1 MSRKGLF
8 FAIGIITICLM
19 AGSVTTLKSQINFPK
34 ISPKCVIQQQ
44 VGLSE
49 IEVVYSRPSM
59 RGRVIIGNIVP
70 YGRIWRVGANESTKF
85 KISDDAT
92 INGAHLPKGEYAL
105 YAFPEKEEWTV
116 VFHKNT
122 THWGDGRKKYN
133 PKEDA
138 LRIKVKPTRITEN
151 QESFQ
156 IDFDNFT
163 HQSAEMQWKWEHSQ
177 IAFTITFDTH
187 AKVMQE
193 IAEQIKV
200 NPTADTYYQSARYL
214 QEQNL
219 EPRQAQE
226 WLQKAHELAGD
237 KYYIHRVRSLVE
249 AQLGNYSLAIQHAQK
264 SKQIAEEL
272 GKDEFVR
279 MNEAN
284 IQSWLSLKD
293 STNK

>member
-1 MSRKGLF
+1 MSSKWLF
-8 FAIGIITICLM
+8 SAIYFLTTILLV
-19 AGSVTTLKSQINFPK
+19 SKFTTLEGQINFPK

-44 VGLSE
+44 IGLSE
-49 IEVVYSRPSM
+49 IEVIYSRPSM
-59 RGRVIIGNIVP
+59 RGREIMGSIIP

-85 KISDDAT
+85 RISDDAT
-92 INGAHLPKGEYAL
+92 INGKHLPKGEYAL
-105 YAFPEKEEWTV
+105 YAFPEKEEWTI

-122 THWGDGRKKYN
+122 THWGDGRKKYD
-133 PKEDA
+133 PAEDA
-138 LRIKVKPTRITEN
+138 LRIQVKPTRITEG

-156 IDFDNFT
+156 IGFDNFT
-163 HQSAEMQWKWEHSQ
+163 HQSTEMQWKWEYTQ
-177 IAFTITFDTH
+177 IAFIIAFDTH

-193 IAEQIKV
+193 IDEQMKA
-200 NPTADTYYQSARYL
+200 NPTANTYYQSARYL
-214 QEQNL
+214 QEQSL
-219 EPRQAQE
+219 EPNQAKV

-249 AQLGNYSLAIQHAQK
+249 AQLGNYTLAIQHAQK

-279 MNEAN
+279 MNETN
-284 IQSWLSLKD
+284 IQRWLSLKD